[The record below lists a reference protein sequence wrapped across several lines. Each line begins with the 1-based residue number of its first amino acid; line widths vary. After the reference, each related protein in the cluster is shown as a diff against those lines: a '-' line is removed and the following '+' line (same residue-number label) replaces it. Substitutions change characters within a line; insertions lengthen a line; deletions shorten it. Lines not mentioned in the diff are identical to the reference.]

1 MVSVSLAELLR
12 WGNPHSWL
20 PGALGSPSSPRRGLG
35 APFFVAHLGTWTSCG
50 LHRGVVSRGRDGM
63 PEADETL
70 LERRAGALRI
80 VTLSKVRGR
89 L

>member
-1 MVSVSLAELLR
+1 MVSVSLAGLTC
-12 WGNPHSWL
+12 WVNPYSQL
-20 PGALGSPSSPRRGLG
+20 PGVLGSSSSPRRGPG

-50 LHRGVVSRGRDGM
+50 LHRGIVSRGRDGT

-80 VTLSKVRGR
+80 VALSKVRGR